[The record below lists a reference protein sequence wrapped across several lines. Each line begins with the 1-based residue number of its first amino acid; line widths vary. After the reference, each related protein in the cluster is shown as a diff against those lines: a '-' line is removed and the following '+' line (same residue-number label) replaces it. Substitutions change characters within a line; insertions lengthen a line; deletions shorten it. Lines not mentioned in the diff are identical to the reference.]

1 MNLLG
6 INEATKKEVLES
18 FWKKVPEVRK
28 RLEMSQTEFGD
39 KVGLSRQ
46 SISSLE
52 RGTVQLTWD
61 TFLAIMMVVRVNNE
75 EMYEQ
80 LIKENNL
87 ANAIANLKR

>member
-1 MNLLG
+1 MNLLA

-18 FWKKVPEVRK
+18 FSKKVPEVRK
-28 RLEMSQTEFGD
+28 KLGMSQTEFGD

-61 TFLAIMMVVRVNNE
+61 TFLAIMMVVMVNDE
-75 EMYEQ
+75 DMYEQ